1 MITGKTAKIVSKMGV
16 GTVLECQSRFKS
28 ARVPKDVSKDVSRRE
43 GGIDLDQISG
53 AVSYIIRKMSDKDYK

>member
-16 GTVLECQSRFKS
+16 GAFLESQSGFKS

-43 GGIDLDQISG
+43 GVIEIDTKTDPKRSILHLGICL
-53 AVSYIIRKMSDKDYK
+53 

>member
-16 GTVLECQSRFKS
+16 GTFLESQSRFKS

-43 GGIDLDQISG
+43 G
-53 AVSYIIRKMSDKDYK
+53 DKGKDVGFTDR

>member
-16 GTVLECQSRFKS
+16 GTFLESQSRFKS

-43 GGIDLDQISG
+43 GDNLHRGHQNFCVE
-53 AVSYIIRKMSDKDYK
+53 VS

>member
-43 GGIDLDQISG
+43 GGIVLSDFWPQ
-53 AVSYIIRKMSDKDYK
+53 VSASYMVP

>member
-43 GGIDLDQISG
+43 GVNVLGTAQVFLDVCDFSE
-53 AVSYIIRKMSDKDYK
+53 S

>member
-16 GTVLECQSRFKS
+16 GTFLESQSRFKL

-43 GGIDLDQISG
+43 GVKAEMTMQYIS
-53 AVSYIIRKMSDKDYK
+53 

>member
-1 MITGKTAKIVSKMGV
+1 MQLKAKTFVNIMITGKTAKIVSKMGV

-43 GGIDLDQISG
+43 GVI
-53 AVSYIIRKMSDKDYK
+53 V